1 MKRALSQLTLREMF
15 SDSERL
21 ASELVE
27 HLERGFI
34 PMNEQMIRLVRELPD
49 GVEKRRV
56 EDITVR
62 NQAEE
67 ILKSDQFTQELF
79 EKLDQYLSA
88 IDQSITRII
97 DGE

>member
-21 ASELVE
+21 TSELVE
-27 HLERGFI
+27 HLELGFI

-56 EDITVR
+56 EDISVR
-62 NQAEE
+62 NQAAEL
-67 ILKSDQFTQELF
+67 LKSDEFSQELF
-79 EKLDQYLSA
+79 KKLDQYLTA
-88 IDQSITRII
+88 IDQSINRII